1 MCRAAGSADS
11 NLSLLVGPLTVRMVV
26 CRAADPAAVNVCL
39 LVAFGDTATV
49 AATLYLQPQV
59 VQLLQGYL
67 FWVAENFVAPQFAGI
82 LGTPLG
88 PNSGGMLA
96 SRSIYQWL
104 YGEHAVKQPRQSL
117 APTGH
122 LVIKIAGNQ
131 GC

>member
-1 MCRAAGSADS
+1 M
-11 NLSLLVGPLTVRMVV
+11 NSLL
-26 CRAADPAAVNVCL
+26 CRAADPAAVDACL

-67 FWVAENFVAPQFAGI
+67 FWVAENFVAPQFASI

-88 PNSGGMLA
+88 PTSGGMLA

-104 YGEHAVKQPRQSL
+104 YGELCSL
-117 APTGH
+117 LACQEEVPGRGH
-122 LVIKIAGNQ
+122 LHTGLHPIPAR
-131 GC
+131 